1 MRDSSVT
8 WPKHR
13 SHWPWDIAK
22 PPAVCRFPHVSQ
34 LDMRNCHVPCER
46 AFGRLVLHSLKLPP
60 PFVAEAFCA
69 VEAVFATQSLGG
81 CCHSYNRQGLLSL
94 TLSDSEASEQQEYVL
109 IQESMSWENAQTY
122 CRTNHT
128 DLATV
133 QSNENWT
140 RLQEAADEKAHS
152 SFAWIGLYR
161 NINNWC
167 WSYEEESLVFQ
178 SWGSGYPKTWL
189 DAQTFCREHY
199 TDLATIRSQDD
210 NDQIINLIKYLSNPV
225 WIGLYRETWKWSN
238 QANITYSTKLTI
250 QTFSSQNCAGA
261 NINQRTISD
270 SSCATEN
277 YFYCSTVRMKRQV
290 IRVQVKS
297 GQNVDEATLKALV
310 LNELKQ
316 MLNNED
322 VTLTWRTQPNGKVFQ
337 KDKTKHSRTILT
349 FEQKL
354 KKFSNEDSEWADE
367 REQGSIL
374 QAYFL
379 PVRLNFM
386 SSRTSAATA
395 SINS

>member
-1 MRDSSVT
+1 
-8 WPKHR
+8 
-13 SHWPWDIAK
+13 
-22 PPAVCRFPHVSQ
+22 
-34 LDMRNCHVPCER
+34 
-46 AFGRLVLHSLKLPP
+46 
-60 PFVAEAFCA
+60 
-69 VEAVFATQSLGG
+69 
-81 CCHSYNRQGLLSL
+81 
-94 TLSDSEASEQQEYVL
+94 
-109 IQESMSWENAQTY
+109 MSWENAQTY

-178 SWGSGYPKTWL
+178 SWGSGYPVNDAYGKDCVGMYYDRTWFNYLCTDLYYFVCYNESTNATQKMVLFNTQKTWL

-337 KDKTKHSRTILT
+337 KDKTVRKHSETNT
-349 FEQKL
+349 TVCPSFK
-354 KKFSNEDSEWADE
+354 
-367 REQGSIL
+367 
-374 QAYFL
+374 
-379 PVRLNFM
+379 
-386 SSRTSAATA
+386 
-395 SINS
+395 